1 MKQYNAY
8 ILAGGKSSRMGSDKG
23 LLPLN
28 NEVFVEKISNQLN
41 KITNSV
47 YVITSN
53 EAYKNLN
60 LNCIED
66 VFPDKGPVGGIYTA
80 LTHSENEQFV
90 IISCDAPLINQE
102 VIMWLIME
110 HEKSNSIIT
119 FPTYT
124 DKDYPLIG
132 IYSKKLAPIFLE
144 AIQQDSLKLRSVLQ
158 NIDCNI
164 VALPAKFRDNILNIN
179 TKEEYYKLI
188 ENENFN

>member
-1 MKQYNAY
+1 MKEYNVY
-8 ILAGGKSSRMGSDKG
+8 ILAGGKSSRMGTDKG

-28 NEVFVEKISNQLN
+28 NEVFVERIGKKLK

-66 VFPDKGPVGGIYTA
+66 IFPNKGPVGGIYTA
-80 LTHSENEQFV
+80 LTHSSTEQNI
-90 IISCDAPLINQE
+90 IISCDTPLINYE
-102 VIMWLIME
+102 VISWLIKE
-110 HEKSNSIIT
+110 HENKTFMIT
-119 FPTYT
+119 FPTF
-124 DKDYPLIG
+124 DNKDYPLIG
-132 IYSKKLAPIFLE
+132 IYSKKMTPIFLE

-158 NIDCNI
+158 NINCNI
-164 VALPAKFRDNILNIN
+164 VVLPLKFRDNILNIN
-179 TKEEYYKLI
+179 TKEEYYKLV

>member
-1 MKQYNAY
+1 MKEYSVY

-23 LLPLN
+23 LLSLN
-28 NEVFVEKISNQLN
+28 NEVFVERIGKQLN

-66 VFPDKGPVGGIYTA
+66 VFPNKGPVGGIYTA
-80 LTHSENEQFV
+80 LTHSENEQII
-90 IISCDAPLINQE
+90 IISCDTPLINHE
-102 VIMWLIME
+102 VILWLIKE
-110 HEKSNSIIT
+110 HENNTSMIT
-119 FPTYT
+119 FPSFES
-124 DKDYPLIG
+124 KDYPLIG
-132 IYSKKLAPIFLE
+132 IYSKNLATIFLE

-158 NIDCNI
+158 NINCSI

-179 TKEEYYKLI
+179 TKEEYCKLVK
-188 ENENFN
+188 NENFD